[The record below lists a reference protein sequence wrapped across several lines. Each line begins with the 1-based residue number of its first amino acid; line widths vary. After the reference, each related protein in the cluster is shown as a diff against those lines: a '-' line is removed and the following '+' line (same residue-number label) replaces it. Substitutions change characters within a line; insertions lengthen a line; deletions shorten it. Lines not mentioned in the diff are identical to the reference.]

1 MAKLTLMLL
10 IFLVGSFVWWRR
22 RVAARARLLAIE
34 SGRMCIA
41 CGTTDVSEMNGVVRC
56 LRCGYQS
63 DLRVIG
69 KSSLSEAE
77 IRNLTA
83 PD

>member
-1 MAKLTLMLL
+1 MAKLTLAL
-10 IFLVGSFVWWRR
+10 IILAISSFVWWRR

-41 CGTTDVSEMNGVVRC
+41 CNATDVSEMNGVVRC
-56 LRCGYQS
+56 QRCGYQS
-63 DLRVIG
+63 DLRAIG
-69 KSSLSEAE
+69 QAQLTEAD
-77 IRNLTA
+77 IRNLTS